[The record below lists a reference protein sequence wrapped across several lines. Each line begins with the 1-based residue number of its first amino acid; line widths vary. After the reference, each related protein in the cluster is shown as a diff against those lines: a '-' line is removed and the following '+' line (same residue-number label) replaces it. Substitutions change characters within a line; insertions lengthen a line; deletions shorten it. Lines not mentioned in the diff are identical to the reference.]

1 MKNSNETIGNRTRDI
16 PTCSPMPQPTSL
28 LAKDVEFSDTIYP
41 SLSPINYNRAELN
54 LEIEGNPR
62 EYLPFGK
69 YLF

>member
-1 MKNSNETIGNRTRDI
+1 
-16 PTCSPMPQPTSL
+16 MPQPTSL